1 MASAREK
8 GTKMINL
15 SIITFIIIESVRS
28 VYVMLLKNNTLI
40 KRDEMVT
47 FKITPDFRVSNTKN
61 EIITSAI
68 TNIYKAPSSRISLV
82 EYQL

>member
-1 MASAREK
+1 
-8 GTKMINL
+8 
-15 SIITFIIIESVRS
+15 
-28 VYVMLLKNNTLI
+28 MLLKNNTLI

-68 TNIYKAPSSRISLV
+68 TNIYISTK
-82 EYQL
+82 